1 MVNLT
6 ARQQEIVDCDS
17 KYCLVAASAGSGK
30 TLVLTKRIERLLEG
44 LRRGKKV
51 LALTF
56 TNKAARELRER
67 LLEVYSKEEL
77 SEKVFVGTIH
87 SFCAEFVARRGSTIG
102 LPSDLHV
109 FESVEDRLAIFADAV
124 AAVPQLQAKV
134 TDDKALRQLFED
146 VGRAKRSQEYRG
158 QFFAD
163 SGNRMVFDEYRSRM
177 LLQHA
182 VDFDD
187 ILSYTTQILTEQP
200 ALAMLYQNIYRYI
213 CIDEAQDLNDAQYQ
227 VVRSLAGN
235 ACGIMMVGDTRQAIY
250 GFNGSSATIMTKRFP
265 EDYEVD
271 EYVLDE
277 NFRSSEAVMRY
288 AQAIEHTSQMVQ
300 KLAIR
305 GEAECYEFADEV
317 AEAHWIVNKILD
329 LTTHGSK
336 DAGIEDVSLDTIAV
350 LARNR
355 YVFEELR
362 KALGDSGVAFNERV
376 ASGGAASSESDLFK
390 YFHAGLRLMVNPNDQ
405 LHLQKLNIEFAP
417 DKPYESFED
426 ICSANSTYDGLT
438 VEASDALRGSWSL
451 LAKDRVPR
459 FDLALEALNGL
470 CETSSAFSGDDDR
483 LLAMQDCAQWTKW
496 WERYCLST
504 SPSSRSLSGFL
515 RALSLGEVL
524 DGQNG
529 EGVTLST
536 IHLAKGLEF
545 DVVFVIGL
553 NSGTFPD
560 YRSHTPTQ
568 LDEERHSMFVA
579 ITRSKRLCYIT
590 RPKLRAMPWGGLRSQ
605 IPSPFFVE
613 LQKVD
618 AR

>member
-1 MVNLT
+1 MVRLT
-6 ARQQEIVDCDS
+6 VRQQEIVDCDS

-44 LRRGKKV
+44 LRHGEKV

-56 TNKAARELRER
+56 TNKAARELGDR
-67 LLEVYSKEEL
+67 LLGVYSREEL

-102 LPSDLHV
+102 LPPDLHV

-124 AAVPQLQAKV
+124 AAVPQLQARV

-146 VGRAKRSQEYRG
+146 VGRAKRSREYRK
-158 QFFAD
+158 QFFAN

-187 ILSYTTQILTEQP
+187 ILVYTIQILTEQP

-213 CIDEAQDLNDAQYQ
+213 CIDEAQDLNDVQYQ
-227 VVRSLAGN
+227 VVRALAGSTS
-235 ACGIMMVGDTRQAIY
+235 GIMMVGDSRQAIY
-250 GFNGSSATIMTKRFP
+250 GFNGSSAGIMTKQFP
-265 EDYEVD
+265 QDYEVD
-271 EYVLDE
+271 KYVLDE

-288 AQAIEHTSQMVQ
+288 AQAIENTSQMVQ

-305 GEAECYEFADEV
+305 GEAACFEFVDETE
-317 AEAHWIVNKILD
+317 EARWIVKKILD
-329 LTTHGSK
+329 FNTHGLQC
-336 DAGIEDVSLDTIAV
+336 AGIEDIPLDSIAV

-355 YVFEELR
+355 YVFVELR
-362 KALGDSGVAFNERV
+362 KALGDSDVAFNERV
-376 ASGGAASSESDLFK
+376 ASGGAATSESDLFN

-405 LHLQKLNIEFAP
+405 LHLQKLNIEFGP

-426 ICSANSTYDGLT
+426 ICSANCTYDGLT
-438 VEASDALRGSWSL
+438 IEASDALRGSWSL
-451 LAKDRVPR
+451 LAKGRVPR
-459 FDLALEALNGL
+459 FDLAFEVLNGL
-470 CETSSAFSGDDDR
+470 CNTDSAFSGDDDR
-483 LLAMQDCAQWTKW
+483 LLATRDCEQWTKW

-529 EGVTLST
+529 EGVTLSSV
-536 IHLAKGLEF
+536 HLSKGLEF

-553 NSGTFPD
+553 NDGTFPD
-560 YRSHTPTQ
+560 YRSRTPTQ

-579 ITRSKRLCYIT
+579 ITRSKRLCYVT
-590 RPKLRAMPWGGLRSQ
+590 RPKLRAMPWGGMRPQ
-605 IPSPFFVE
+605 TPSPFFVV
-613 LQKVD
+613 LQQVD
-618 AR
+618 MR